1 MAKAIQFRTTGG
13 PEVLELVDVPVGKP
27 GPGQALLRHTAIG
40 VNFVDTYQRSGL
52 YPVPLPAIAGQEG
65 AGVIETIGSD
75 VRDLKPG
82 DRVAYTSLPGSYS
95 ALRLAPADRL
105 VKLPEGISDIQA
117 AAMMLKGLTV
127 HYLIFATH
135 AVKKGEWVLWHA
147 AAGGVGLIAVQWLRA
162 LGVTTIGTAG
172 SDEKCALAQRH
183 GATHTINY
191 SRESFVE
198 RVAALTGGQ
207 KLPVV
212 YDSVGKSTWEGSLDC
227 LKPRGLMVSFG
238 NASGPVPPVQLGILA
253 TKGSLYVTRPTLAT
267 YIATREEL
275 QTRARDLFDIVKK
288 GQLTIEVSRTYPLAE
303 AAEAHRDLESRKTTG
318 SVVLIP

>member
-1 MAKAIQFRTTGG
+1 VR
-13 PEVLELVDVPVGKP
+13 
-27 GPGQALLRHTAIG
+27 LRHTAIG
-40 VNFVDTYQRSGL
+40 VNFVDIYQRSGL
-52 YPVPLPAIAGQEG
+52 YPVALPAIAGQEG
-65 AGVIETIGSD
+65 AGVVESLGPD
-75 VRDLKPG
+75 VRDLQPG
-82 DRVAYTSLPGSYS
+82 DRVAYTSVPGSYCEVRVI
-95 ALRLAPADRL
+95 AADRL
-105 VKLPEGISDIQA
+105 VKLPDGIEDTQA

-127 HYLIFATH
+127 HYLIFSTYP
-135 AVKKGEWVLWHA
+135 VKRGEWVLWHA

-191 SRESFVE
+191 ARENFAE
-198 RVAALTGGQ
+198 RVAALTGGK

-212 YDSVGKSTWEGSLDC
+212 FDSVGKNTWEGSLDC

-275 QTRARDLFDIVKK
+275 QSRAQALFDVVQR
-288 GQLTIEVSRTYPLAE
+288 GQVQIEVGRTYALAD
-303 AAEAHRDLESRKTTG
+303 AAQAHRDLESRNTTG
-318 SVVLIP
+318 STVLIP